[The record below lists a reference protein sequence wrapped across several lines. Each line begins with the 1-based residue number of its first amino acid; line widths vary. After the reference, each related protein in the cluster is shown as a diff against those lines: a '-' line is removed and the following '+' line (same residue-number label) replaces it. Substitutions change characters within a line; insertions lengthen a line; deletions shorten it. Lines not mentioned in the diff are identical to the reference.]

1 MKHIM
6 KSAIFKGSIIAAAVA
21 TSQAVMAQDGVIYFT
36 GAIVDQ
42 TCTINGGTPD
52 LTVDMGSASRNALA
66 AAGNTSGG
74 TSFAI
79 DLTAC
84 TADTPVRTR
93 FLMDGGVDL
102 ASGEVKTDNTGGGG
116 DALRIR
122 LYNAADAAG
131 IPIKIGSSGDQGSSN
146 VNIVGG
152 AARLEYVAKFVR
164 TASAAPLGVGPVTG
178 RVAYELSYN

>member
-1 MKHIM
+1 M
-6 KSAIFKGSIIAAAVA
+6 KSTLFKGAILAAAVA
-21 TSQAVMAQDGVIYFT
+21 TSQAAMAQDGVIYFT
-36 GAIVDQ
+36 GAIIDQ

-52 LTVDMGSASRNALA
+52 ITVDLGTVSRNNLA
-66 AAGNTSGG
+66 AVGNTSDG
-74 TSFAI
+74 TGFAI
-79 DLTAC
+79 DLANC
-84 TADTPVRTR
+84 SADTPVRAR

-131 IPIKIGSSGDQGSSN
+131 TPIKIGGGGDQGSNS

-164 TASAAPLGVGPVTG
+164 TASAAPLGNGPVTG